1 MLDATPR
8 YRVVIADDHPAMR
21 LALAELLGGHP
32 LLQIVAVAADADEAI
47 TCCTSHRPDIA
58 LLDAAMP
65 RGGGARAA
73 SVISA
78 ELPAPRVVCL
88 TAYTDERTR
97 LEMLRSGASAVLHK
111 GSGEDIAER
120 LVELC
125 IPA

>member
-1 MLDATPR
+1 MAELSSPF
-8 YRVVIADDHPAMR
+8 RVVIADDHPAMR

-32 LLQIVAVAADADEAI
+32 RLDIVGLAADAQEAI
-47 TCCTSHRPDIA
+47 EVCTSHRPDIA

-65 RGGGARAA
+65 NGGGARAA

-78 ELPAPRVVCL
+78 SLPATTVVCL

-97 LEMLRSGASAVLHK
+97 LEMLRSGAAAVLHK

-120 LVELC
+120 LLELRSFS
-125 IPA
+125 

>member
-73 SVISA
+73 AVISA
-78 ELPAPRVVCL
+78 ELPATRVVCL